1 MKKIYTYITLIVLAA
16 LAAGCTKELAQDEV
30 LVPVTS
36 DIEADGM
43 VTVQLSVP
51 DSPETKTTLGTK
63 DGYTYPLYW
72 SDGDG
77 AYLSL
82 NGTAATSSTKN
93 SITQYTAT
101 FKPASGLSVFN
112 FLYRGVSGR
121 DDQVTFPASQ
131 SFVLDGFDSAS
142 MPMYAASASRSNSV
156 TFNHLGALLKFSL
169 TCNDTD
175 HLPANKGIDAVTLT
189 AEDENMSLSGTFTIG
204 KTSNLLNGT
213 LTPASGGNS
222 LTYSFGTHKS
232 LSSTPFVFYVAIPAG
247 TYEGGIKLTIVD
259 NNGGSMDLYVMTEA
273 AKKTIAAGTVREFE
287 TVEYVP
293 ASEANL
299 IMIYDDASFLKFVNA
314 VAAGR
319 KTVNARVTKNTSP
332 LTLKPETVAEFTS
345 SIQGYKGIFDGNN
358 KEIAGLD
365 KPLFDDL
372 QGTVKNLTLNSTIS
386 VTDASDY
393 QLGIFAKTIVP
404 SSEVDDDPGLQNCT
418 ANGSV
423 NFTPSSELS
432 NQPSIGGLVGY
443 NKGGVISNCTNNAT
457 VAFGDDASVT
467 HTGDRQPAIG
477 GVVARTKG
485 GAVISNSTNAGT
497 VSCAEQFGG
506 NIYIGGTIGFSEA
519 KADVI
524 SGCTNSGLVKVLA
537 SGSTDKALHIGGVIG
552 LGKCTIETCSN
563 LAAGVVTA
571 EACSVGTYLCQ
582 GGVIGRMSATSGT
595 YSGLSNAGTV
605 NVAATGAST
614 QRHIGGV
621 AGRCN
626 EGAAITEF
634 TNSGNINYTAV
645 DANETWIGGIVACS
659 TNHAL
664 TSCNS
669 TGGTLTYSGATTD
682 GALYVGGVVG
692 YSTKDI
698 TSCSNAMT
706 LNITGTMSCTNNT
719 YKGFGG
725 VVGHETGANIAVTN
739 CTNSGAINYGQTI
752 TDEGQTYVGGLVG
765 VLTKG
770 EISGGGNSGTFT
782 FTGQNTKRTPS
793 IGGVVGRVMS
803 NDTESGYALSNNV
816 TNSGAIVLNSS
827 VSSSQYLYVGGLV
840 GQHAAGNI
848 YGTNSG
854 SITVTEAH
862 ASVAALG
869 GLVGYMQGG
878 AIVSGSA
885 NTATGDIALNGWQ
898 ITYHSYVGGI
908 AGLLGTGVNPFAAGG
923 GTITG
928 ASNAGDITFG
938 SGCSVTRCNFIG
950 GVTGYAGAAI
960 SSSSNSGNIVN
971 NYSQTASASGG
982 SAAVKDLCIG
992 GITGVSDAALTSCYN
1007 TGNVTN
1013 NGSTYNVEIDLGGVV
1028 GIVNSG
1034 NLTSCSNGTNS
1045 LAGGTISNTA
1055 TSGTNSRQDMQVG
1068 GIIGNNKGGNTI
1080 TSCFN
1085 KGEVTNSGLGAK
1097 ISIGG
1102 LAGWSSAS
1110 TTYTSTCYNTGFL
1123 TNTGTGSSNP
1133 GLCMGGLLGVA
1144 RGANTLTGTA
1154 SVYNYNQSVIV
1165 DDSETLNVAVG
1176 GICGYSDNAPSSFNY
1191 CKSLVPDSETDYDDI
1206 EIKNNTKN
1214 KVYVGGIL
1222 GMSAVA
1228 STLDYTYNKS
1238 DIKFTSL
1245 TITETGQVFGGGII
1259 GGWTASGE
1267 QTITGCENGGWVYTK
1282 ASAGDLAVADS
1293 EAKPK
1298 YWSCFAGIAGMGAGT
1313 SESLG
1318 GGWNTITGK
1327 TFTNCTNTG
1336 TVRIYAALRCC
1347 IAGVVA
1353 YTENNPD
1360 GCVSTAS
1367 DIRPYLTGGISQVGN
1382 NYHRNICGGV
1392 VGLCTAS
1399 KVSNLKSTAK
1409 IVSQSS
1415 SPFAYTGGI
1424 LGYVPEGSIELENCK
1439 VSNHV
1444 QATGSGDGR
1453 SALMCHVAQNAVT
1466 VTFTNCVVKNGT
1478 ISYSTGKKVTISSS
1492 NLSALHCVGP
1502 GSNYT
1507 ITNDVLPTVASSI

>member
-63 DGYTYPLYW
+63 DGSTYPLYW

-213 LTPASGGNS
+213 LTPASGGAS

-595 YSGLSNAGTV
+595 YSGLSNAGNI
-605 NVAATGAST
+605 NVAASGASSGAY
-614 QRHIGGV
+614 IGGIV
-621 AGRCN
+621 GRCN
-626 EGAAITEF
+626 EGAAVSDCTNTGGTIEF
-634 TNSGNINYTAV
+634 TGDISTCPLH
-645 DANETWIGGIVACS
+645 IGGIVGN
-659 TNHAL
+659 TNKPVSGCTNGTAIIAGGTYSYNSSGNYYSVGGIVGWQSADEAL
-664 TSCNS
+664 TNNTNNAAITFSGTS
-669 TGGTLTYSGATTD
+669 TGYTA
-682 GALYVGGVVG
+682 VGGVVG
-692 YSTKDI
+692 Y
-698 TSCSNAMT
+698 CN
-706 LNITGTMSCTNNT
+706 
-719 YKGFGG
+719 
-725 VVGHETGANIAVTN
+725 GA
-739 CTNSGAINYGQTI
+739 
-752 TDEGQTYVGGLVG
+752 
-765 VLTKG
+765 
-770 EISGGGNSGTFT
+770 ISGGGNAGTVTFSGSSNT
-782 FTGQNTKRTPS
+782 QNIPIGGVAARTPS
-793 IGGVVGRVMS
+793 GK
-803 NDTESGYALSNNV
+803 SGNRISGV
-816 TNSGAIVLNSS
+816 TNSGAIVINTGT
-827 VSSSQYLYVGGLV
+827 QTKKTIYVGGVV
-840 GQHAAGNI
+840 GHHQSGDFTA
-848 YGTNSG
+848 TNSG
-854 SITVTEAH
+854 TLTVT
-862 ASVAALG
+862 SLTCTNLILG
-869 GLVGYMQGG
+869 GLAGQTAG
-878 AIVSGSA
+878 AILSGSA
-885 NTATGDIALNGWQ
+885 NQAAGDISIAGLTSSQDSYIGGVVGKCTSTVTANNAGDVVLTSGSSAARSLFVGGVVGRAEGALSSCTNSGLVSNAAPMTGGSSYFMQIGGVVGYNNGSAPLSDCHNTGDVINTADSNSYQYVGGITSESDAAISNCDNTGDVTNSGASGNSKPIA
-898 ITYHSYVGGI
+898 VGGI
-908 AGLLGTGVNPFAAGG
+908 AGKAN
-923 GTITG
+923 G
-928 ASNAGDITFG
+928 A
-938 SGCSVTRCNFIG
+938 
-950 GVTGYAGAAI
+950 
-960 SSSSNSGNIVN
+960 
-971 NYSQTASASGG
+971 
-982 SAAVKDLCIG
+982 
-992 GITGVSDAALTSCYN
+992 
-1007 TGNVTN
+1007 
-1013 NGSTYNVEIDLGGVV
+1013 
-1028 GIVNSG
+1028 
-1034 NLTSCSNGTNS
+1034 LTSCSNGTS
-1045 LAGGTISNTA
+1045 SAAGGTISN
-1055 TSGTNSRQDMQVG
+1055 SGASAEDVCLG
-1068 GIIGNNKGGNTI
+1068 GVAGINEGQTFTTCYNKGA
-1080 TSCFN
+1080 
-1085 KGEVTNSGLGAK
+1085 VTNSGTGGSLA
-1097 ISIGG
+1097 IGG

-1110 TTYTSTCYNTGFL
+1110 STYTSACYNNGAIS
-1123 TNTGTGSSNP
+1123 NSGTGSN
-1133 GLCMGGLLGVA
+1133 GTAGVRMGGIVGSA
-1144 RGANTLTGTA
+1144 RANTLSASGANKTVNYGSVTDESSCNRIALAGIVGFTDDAASDFSNCRNEGTITIGSGEKKYIYMGGIA
-1154 SVYNYNQSVIV
+1154 GLFNNSSVI
-1165 DDSETLNVAVG
+1165 
-1176 GICGYSDNAPSSFNY
+1176 DNTYNSGLITGDGAS
-1191 CKSLVPDSETDYDDI
+1191 
-1206 EIKNNTKN
+1206 
-1214 KVYVGGIL
+1214 
-1222 GMSAVA
+1222 MA
-1228 STLDYTYNKS
+1228 STGYLR
-1238 DIKFTSL
+1238 L
-1245 TITETGQVFGGGII
+1245 GGII
-1259 GGWTASGE
+1259 GGWHNDACTS
-1267 QTITGCENGGWVYTK
+1267 QTITGCTNTGPITFT
-1282 ASAGDLAVADS
+1282 SDDLLLHS
-1293 EAKPK
+1293 SGAKPDC
-1298 YWSCFAGIAGMGAGT
+1298 YVGGIAG
-1313 SESLG
+1313 G
-1318 GGWNTITGK
+1318 GNNDGVCGK
-1327 TFTNCTNTG
+1327 ALVNCTNSGAITMGSSGSTNKGKMQHMFVIGGIVGYTDVNPTG
-1336 TVRIYAALRCC
+1336 SKC
-1347 IAGVVA
+1347 IANIRFRSTKGTNRVGGIAGEMMISEIHDVT
-1353 YTENNPD
+1353 YKGNVNTN
-1360 GCVSTAS
+1360 GCGGTNF
-1367 DIRPYLTGGISQVGN
+1367 TGGLVGN
-1382 NYHRNICGGV
+1382 
-1392 VGLCTAS
+1392 VG
-1399 KVSNLKSTAK
+1399 
-1409 IVSQSS
+1409 
-1415 SPFAYTGGI
+1415 TG
-1424 LGYVPEGSIELENCK
+1424 
-1439 VSNHV
+1439 
-1444 QATGSGDGR
+1444 
-1453 SALMCHVAQNAVT
+1453 T
-1466 VTFTNCVVKNGT
+1466 VTFTNCAVSGTMRGPNAEKTGAGIFFSCNGGG
-1478 ISYSTGKKVTISSS
+1478 TGPTVNIASCKVASGTRIQTAASGYAVTITSADQITAANVCGTNGSTRACTTGTNDGNSTVVSSS
-1492 NLSALHCVGP
+1492 DSIFNL
-1502 GSNYT
+1502 
-1507 ITNDVLPTVASSI
+1507 